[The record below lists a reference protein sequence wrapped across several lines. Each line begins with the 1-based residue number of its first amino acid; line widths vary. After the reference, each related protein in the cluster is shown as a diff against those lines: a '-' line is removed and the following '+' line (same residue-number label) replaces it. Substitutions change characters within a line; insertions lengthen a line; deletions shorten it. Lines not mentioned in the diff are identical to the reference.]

1 MTVSPEDA
9 KDLFYQDVS
18 DDVVSQLAAKLRP
31 QSLGVYWSTTSFAAW
46 RHIPTT
52 YVICLKD
59 TPSTVAA
66 VHGLLAHVRST
77 DNHKLDNVIEREV
90 GHSPFLSQ
98 PEWTAEMLKEA
109 ASNNS
114 V

>member
-1 MTVSPEDA
+1 MTVGPEDA
-9 KDLFYQDVS
+9 KDLFYQDLS
-18 DDVVSQLAAKLRP
+18 DDAVSKLAAKLRP
-31 QSLGVYWSTTSFAAW
+31 QSLGVFWSTTSYAAW

-59 TPSTVAA
+59 TPTTVTA
-66 VHGLLAHVRST
+66 VDGLLALVRST
-77 DNHKLDNVIEREV
+77 DNHKLDTVIKREV
-90 GHSPFLSQ
+90 GHSPFISQ

-109 ASNNS
+109 ASVES